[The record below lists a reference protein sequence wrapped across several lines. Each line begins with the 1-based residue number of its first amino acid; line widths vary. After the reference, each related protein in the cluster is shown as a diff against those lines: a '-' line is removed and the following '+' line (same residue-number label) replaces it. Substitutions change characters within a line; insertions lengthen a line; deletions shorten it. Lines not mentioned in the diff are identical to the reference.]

1 MPAAVA
7 SGGSGPCS
15 RPSPMRGRL
24 SQLLR
29 PVRAGAKVVIAG
41 DGEPVARLVPVAGAV
56 GTLWQPQRADEN

>member
-1 MPAAVA
+1 
-7 SGGSGPCS
+7 
-15 RPSPMRGRL
+15 MRGRL

-56 GTLWQPQRADEN
+56 GTLWQPQRADENWG